1 MTTKALAPMAGALI
15 GIMSTMQSSIERCY
29 ETGEFWTYQYGSS
42 PIATSDGRVL
52 DDIDTDNECISLGF
66 SPSDEEGYT
75 HSIIV
80 AFFLPEEPDTADG
93 ITIDVNIESGE
104 ILVTYPDIDD
114 DEVYNDFN
122 CMMDISSIIT
132 AMAVFGLYEDT
143 LEKLSLELTEAKV
156 AEETRKQR
164 RSHLQVV
171 R

>member
-29 ETGEFWTYQYGSS
+29 ETGDVWTYQYGMS
-42 PIATSDGRVL
+42 PVATADGRVL
-52 DDIDTDNECISLGF
+52 DSIDTDNECISLGF

-75 HSIIV
+75 HSITV

-93 ITIDVNIESGE
+93 LTIDVNIESGE
-104 ILVTYPDIDD
+104 ILVTYPDLDD
-114 DEVYNDFN
+114 NEVYNDFN
-122 CMMDISSIIT
+122 CMMDIGSVIT

-143 LEKLSLELTEAKV
+143 LAKLSLELTEAKAV
-156 AEETRKQR
+156 EETRKQR